1 MSFTLALPQLSVS
14 GTGAL
19 RDAIGM
25 IAQQG
30 VRNALVL
37 TDENLRGLD
46 AWTLLCSV
54 LDEKGIAY
62 TVFSAIEPN
71 PTVATVASAFA
82 VFETKRPDVLI
93 ALGGGSVID
102 TAKAVRLLSA
112 NPGPIENYEG
122 VHHELKAGVKL
133 VAIATTSGTAAEVT
147 SNAVIT
153 DTKRHVK
160 MVIISHATIPEIA
173 VNDPFVLKSMPPKVT
188 ASTGMDALTHA
199 IEAYVSKGA
208 HTLTDHSALEA
219 IRTITRWLPAA
230 YDNGQDLQAR
240 EMMAHGQF
248 LAGMAFNSAGLGC
261 VHSLAHQPGATHN
274 LPHGVCNAILLPV
287 VEQFNREAAVERFAA
302 IAQAMG
308 VDTSTLSTEEASKA
322 ALDAIR
328 KLSQRVGIPASF
340 KEFGIKAS
348 DIEAWIQ
355 PALNDPCTPGNPRAL
370 SADDVRKL
378 YKAVL

>member
-1 MSFTLALPQLSVS
+1 VS

-248 LAGMAFNSAGLGC
+248 LAWRL
-261 VHSLAHQPGATHN
+261 T
-274 LPHGVCNAILLPV
+274 
-287 VEQFNREAAVERFAA
+287 
-302 IAQAMG
+302 AQAS
-308 VDTSTLSTEEASKA
+308 VACTLWRISRVRHTIFLTEFAMRFCCRWLNSLIVKQPSSV
-322 ALDAIR
+322 LLRSR
-328 KLSQRVGIPASF
+328 KRWVWTPAH
-340 KEFGIKAS
+340 
-348 DIEAWIQ
+348 
-355 PALNDPCTPGNPRAL
+355 
-370 SADDVRKL
+370 
-378 YKAVL
+378 